1 MIASRVSRMQLCF
14 FFVVVLSAMPLR
26 GQTVED
32 LLTRAELTDFAETT
46 SYDEVM
52 ALSEGLAELSENIH
66 LTTFGYTNEGR
77 ALPLLVIGAPDASA
91 AAVLRTGKT
100 RVYVQGNIHGG
111 EVCGKEA
118 LLMMLRRYAM
128 GVYPNWT
135 DELVLLIAP
144 IYNADG
150 NERVSLRNRPRQ
162 HGPIGGMGQRPNAQ
176 GLDLN
181 RDHIKLDSPE
191 ARSLVR
197 LMTEYDPHVAVDL

>member
-14 FFVVVLSAMPLR
+14 FFLVVLSAMPLR
-26 GQTVED
+26 GQTVEE

-111 EVCGKEA
+111 EVC
-118 LLMMLRRYAM
+118 
-128 GVYPNWT
+128 
-135 DELVLLIAP
+135 
-144 IYNADG
+144 
-150 NERVSLRNRPRQ
+150 
-162 HGPIGGMGQRPNAQ
+162 
-176 GLDLN
+176 
-181 RDHIKLDSPE
+181 
-191 ARSLVR
+191 
-197 LMTEYDPHVAVDL
+197 